1 MYASN
6 FLFIFLAL
14 REYVFHRKS
23 MFMGYSVDN
32 FVEGTLLNY
41 YVIFANSSRQKDI
54 YRVYFPDSYQ
64 KFLNYLYNGKICEF
78 IATYNIQTQS
88 KKLACDEFFYKSS
101 GFGFFTIIATF
112 TEEIR
117 VLKDKTDYYYK
128 IADEKNFTYNE
139 TYFNCPRRHYDD
151 LYNKYNDSIDEDKKY
166 NPANVFKTFSNKEI
180 YITYL
185 FINTQVYSFLISE
198 SLSQF
203 EQVFSKYNNINLVLN
218 IVFIIV
224 VILGFI
230 LLWLP
235 FLFNQSKNFLN
246 IKSLLSLVP
255 SELLNTV
262 PNINNLLG
270 IGEHIL

>member
-1 MYASN
+1 MS
-6 FLFIFLAL
+6 
-14 REYVFHRKS
+14 H
-23 MFMGYSVDN
+23 
-32 FVEGTLLNY
+32 
-41 YVIFANSSRQKDI
+41 
-54 YRVYFPDSYQ
+54 
-64 KFLNYLYNGKICEF
+64 
-78 IATYNIQTQS
+78 
-88 KKLACDEFFYKSS
+88 
-101 GFGFFTIIATF
+101 
-112 TEEIR
+112 
-117 VLKDKTDYYYK
+117 
-128 IADEKNFTYNE
+128 
-139 TYFNCPRRHYDD
+139 
-151 LYNKYNDSIDEDKKY
+151 
-166 NPANVFKTFSNKEI
+166 KEI